1 MSKPRPIRHPAVV
14 VLGVV
19 MLACGLLFMFQ
30 GLGAVHGSPMT
41 GSNFWAAAGPVIAI
55 VGTVIALSG
64 LRRPHDR
71 HGRHEAHADE

>member
-1 MSKPRPIRHPAVV
+1 MSKPRPVRHPAAVA
-14 VLGVV
+14 LGVV

-55 VGTVIALSG
+55 VGTVIALLG
-64 LRRPHDR
+64 LRRPHD
-71 HGRHEAHADE
+71 HHAHHVGNTDE